1 MIPQEITVNNDVSH
15 KAYKKKSQLAEV
27 WKRYKK
33 NKLAVIG
40 MIILSLLVIVSIS
53 ADIICDYDTQ
63 VIEQNYKE
71 RLQTPSINHIFGTD
85 AYGRDVFFRI
95 VHGSRLSL
103 SLGIIVIFA
112 AVLIGAIL
120 GSIAGYYGGLIDNII
135 MRINDVFMATPPLI
149 LAIAVVAVLGPTF
162 MNLAIALIISYFPY
176 FARVVRAPLLQIR
189 DKEFIEAAR
198 AAGTS
203 NFRII
208 TKHIL
213 PNIAAPITVQVSLNI
228 ADCIK
233 NAAGLS
239 FIGLGVQPPAPEWG
253 TMLSEGQEFI
263 RNYPYLVI
271 FPGIFIAIT
280 LLAFNLIGDGL
291 QDALDPKLKN

>member
-1 MIPQEITVNNDVSH
+1 MPQEITVNNASD
-15 KAYKKKSQLAEV
+15 KAYKKKSQIAEV
-27 WKRYKK
+27 WTRYKK

-40 MIILSLLVIVSIS
+40 MALLGSLIIMSIC
-53 ADIICDYDTQ
+53 ADIICDYNTQ

-71 RLQTPSINHIFGTD
+71 RLQKPSIDHIFGTD

-95 VHGSRLSL
+95 VHGARLSL
-103 SLGIIVIFA
+103 SIGTIVIFA
-112 AVLIGAIL
+112 SLIIGLIL
-120 GSIAGYYGGLIDNII
+120 GSIAGYFGGLIDNVI
-135 MRINDVFMATPPLI
+135 MRIVDVFMATPPLI

-162 MNLAIALIISYFPY
+162 MNLVIALIVGYFPF

-189 DKEFIEAAR
+189 DREFIEAAR

-213 PNIAAPITVQVSLNI
+213 PNITGPITVQVSLNI
-228 ADCIK
+228 ADAIK

-239 FIGLGVQPPAPEWG
+239 FIGLGIQPPAPEWG

-263 RNYPYLVI
+263 RSYPHLVT
-271 FPGIFIAIT
+271 FPGVFIAIT
-280 LLAFNLIGDGL
+280 LLALNLIGDGL